1 MSNKQTNFK
10 KSNETQIGNFLVS
23 KFGEDLKTIKV
34 RSVAGNWA
42 IQWRSDSEFY
52 LLVEDM
58 LKQEGY
64 QYFINYITVCY
75 LAGNGVKDNQFFNE
89 FAESYTKM
97 SERFN
102 KQEKEISD
110 EDDKRI
116 IDEEREKYNES
127 HNGDKI

>member
-1 MSNKQTNFK
+1 MSNKPTNFK

-23 KFGEDLKTIKV
+23 KFGDNLKTIKV
-34 RSVAGNWA
+34 RSVAGNWS

-52 LLVEDM
+52 ILVEDM

-64 QYFINYITVCY
+64 QYFINYISVCY
-75 LAGNGVKDNQFFNE
+75 LASNGVKDNQFFNE